1 MDSGNEYKDQWK
13 HHYMNR
19 IKSISFR
26 LYCYMYEKRKS
37 DKVLEERED
46 IDWHVIKP
54 LYDMRHIFKE
64 DTEVKALCFC
74 TNYAIEELLWNTESH
89 LQRDRLMGMFT
100 DILKDRGFYTN
111 LKKNGIEEQRLISNM
126 LEGFSEI
133 VDRTWHDRGTEG
145 GKSGV

>member
-1 MDSGNEYKDQWK
+1 MFEKTSGIRVMESRDN
-13 HHYMNR
+13 
-19 IKSISFR
+19 
-26 LYCYMYEKRKS
+26 
-37 DKVLEERED
+37 

-74 TNYAIEELLWNTESH
+74 TNYAFEELLWNPESH
-89 LQRDRLMGMFT
+89 LQRDRLMERFT
-100 DILKDRGFYTN
+100 DILKDRGFYTY

-126 LEGFSEI
+126 LEGFCEI
-133 VDRTWHDRGTEG
+133 VDMTWHDRGTEG